1 MKFIN
6 TKTHGFIDYIV
17 AILLIAAPWLFGFY
31 DGGAASWVP
40 IGFGITTILYSL
52 MTDYELSVAHRLNMS
67 THLTLDVLSGF
78 LLALSPVLLSFS
90 DHVWLPHVIVGLLEI
105 GVASMTKI
113 VSGANAKGFAN
124 V

>member
-1 MKFIN
+1 MKFIS
-6 TKTHGFIDYIV
+6 TKTHGFLDYIV

-40 IGFGITTILYSL
+40 IGFGIATILYSL
-52 MTDYELSVAHRLNMS
+52 ITDYELGVSHRLNMS

-78 LLALSPVLLSFS
+78 LLALSPILLSFS
-90 DHVWLPHVIVGLLEI
+90 DHVWLPHVIVGLFEI
-105 GVASMTKI
+105 GTASMTKI
-113 VSGANAKGFAN
+113 VTGANAKGFAN